1 MIAPRSRPPGAIGQL
16 WDGLPAQEWTC
27 GNLYDRRPQ
36 LPAGRMSGGEGGN
49 SKVTPWEVR
58 GVIDYDELVVR
69 FGTSRLEGPAKARLI
84 QLAGEDHWML
94 RRDIFYSH
102 RDLEV
107 ILDRQAKGRPWA
119 LYTGRGPSG
128 HTHLG
133 HTLPWVFNKWL
144 QDRFKVPMYFQLTDD
159 EKFVFSPEL
168 SLGDTHSFAVEN
180 ALDFLALGFDPK
192 LTKVIIDTDLVRS
205 MYPIAL
211 RAAKRITFSTARA
224 VFGFTNENN
233 IGQIFYTSMQSVP
246 AFLPSELAGEEV
258 PTLIPAAID
267 QDAHFRI
274 TRDVAPHL
282 GYPKPCLLHCK
293 LLPSLLGG
301 DKMSASDPAS
311 SIYTTDKP
319 KAVRKKLMNA
329 FTGGQ
334 VSVEEQRRLGANPD
348 VCPVWWYESYL
359 FEPDDA
365 KLADIERRCRSGE
378 MLCGEHKQALYEKV
392 ERWLERHQAER
403 ERLRERLD
411 EFIMRD

>member
-1 MIAPRSRPPGAIGQL
+1 MVEN
-16 WDGLPAQEWTC
+16 DEC
-27 GNLYDRRPQ
+27 K
-36 LPAGRMSGGEGGN
+36 GEAKEEAKA
-49 SKVTPWEVR
+49 KVTPWEVR
-58 GVIDYDELVVR
+58 GVVDYDELVVR
-69 FGTSRLEGPAKARLI
+69 FGTTRLEGATKRRLVE
-84 QLAGEDHWML
+84 LAGEDHWML

-102 RDLEV
+102 RDLDT
-107 ILDRQAKGRPWA
+107 ILDRQSKGKPWA

-133 HTLPWVFNKWL
+133 HVTPWMFNKWL
-144 QDRFKVPMYFQLTDD
+144 QDRFRVPMFFQLTDD
-159 EKFVFSPEL
+159 EKFVFNPEL
-168 SLGDTHSFAVEN
+168 TLEKTHEYALEN

-192 LTKVIIDTDLVRS
+192 LTKVVIDTDLIRT

-233 IGQIFYTSMQSVP
+233 IGQLFYTSMQSVP
-246 AFLPSELAGEEV
+246 AFLPSALAGHEV

-282 GYPKPCLLHCK
+282 GYPKPALLHCK

-301 DKMSASDPAS
+301 DKMSASDPES

-319 KAVRKKLMNA
+319 KVVRKKLMNA
-329 FTGGQ
+329 FTGGR

-348 VCPVWWYESYL
+348 ICPVFWYEHYL
-359 FEPDDA
+359 FETDDA

-378 MLCGEHKQALYEKV
+378 LLCGEHKLALYAKV
-392 ERWLERHQAER
+392 EKWLEHHQAER
-403 ERLRERLD
+403 ERIRAHLD
-411 EFIMRD
+411 DFMMKD